1 MLFRPAHRPP
11 APAAEPTGPNPRALR
26 VADAHRTRPRRTA
39 SRLRTG
45 AVGTVAALLAAA
57 LATLSPQ
64 AASADTVGAGSYTT
78 QAPGPLP
85 SGCGNLSTNPR
96 QWVTANAPAGAV
108 PTNDWWSSI
117 LWKKTDCA
125 YGEPL
130 FAHPLGF
137 RAHSA
142 GLGFSYTTTPAVSGS
157 GTGVGE
163 YHFPYSE
170 DFVAGVTGLGA
181 SEVKVDGWSDWTV
194 SPYLSDGAHT
204 LRATIGEG
212 LPFAY
217 FQVTGGNAQI
227 SVASGATATVWSNT
241 GSTIG
246 YTINGHD
253 YVAYAPTGAT
263 WSVNGSAITS
273 TLAGK
278 GYFSI
283 AVLPTTASTPA
294 ADRAALAATYGQY
307 AHSHVTGTAV
317 SYRYDEAS
325 STVTTDYR
333 FTTVARE
340 GSETGTVAA
349 LLPHQWQYLAGGT
362 PLPQTYVS
370 GRGAL
375 KVLTGISSFTTS
387 MVYHGVLPEVPA
399 VGDGSGADA
408 ATLQAYLN
416 AEQADP
422 TKQVSDDTYW
432 TGKGLGRA
440 ARIAEIA
447 DQTGNTSVR
456 DAALAAIK
464 SKLTDWF
471 TASTGKTAHLF
482 YYDKNWGTLIGYP
495 ASYGSDQELND
506 HHFHYG
512 YYVSAAATLAKFD
525 PAWASTGQYGGMV
538 DLLIRD
544 ADNYDRSDTR
554 FPYLRDFD
562 IYDGHDWAS
571 GHGSFAAGNNQE
583 SSSEGMN
590 FDNGLIQWGEATGNK
605 AVRDAG
611 IYLYTTQAAAIQDY
625 WFDSSH
631 QNYPAA
637 FPHQEVG
644 MVWGDGGAYSTWFSS
659 APEQIQGINLLPV
672 TGGHLYLG
680 DDPAYVRADYQDMLT
695 NSGHTRPT
703 IWTDIWYE
711 FLALGDG
718 DKALAAFRADN
729 EFTSEEGESKA
740 HTFHW
745 IRNLAALGTVDTT
758 VTADSP
764 LFSVFTKNG
773 ARTYVASNITATART
788 VHFSDGTSVDVPAG
802 RTVASGANTWS
813 GGSATGGT
821 NPTGDPTSTASPS
834 GSASPSTSASSGPS
848 ASTSASTSAS
858 ASPSSTGGT
867 ASSPTLYLQSDGTL
881 TGGTKEAG
889 TATVA
894 SAGGA
899 NHDGTPSNPLTL
911 TATGLNLTYNGG
923 TAAFDLAVDA
933 GTAVGNATQLR
944 LSYDCTGNGNWN
956 RVETYRYY
964 ATDPVP
970 GFEHYRQTTALQS
983 ATGSPCDLVNGTVK
997 AEIWNALG
1005 NGAATVA
1012 TGNTSVLNLP
1022 YTPASGSTGSPS
1034 APGGTSS
1041 PTLYAQGDGTLTAA
1055 TRAAGSA
1062 VITAAGGAN
1071 HDGTPSGALTLTAS
1085 GLDLTYNGGTTAFD
1099 LAVDAGTAVGN
1110 ATQLRLSY
1118 DCTGD
1123 GTWDRTETYHYY
1135 ATDPV
1140 AGWEHYTQAAGQESA
1155 TGTPCNLTG
1164 GTVRAE
1170 IWNALGTAPSALG
1183 TGSLTVLRLPY
1194 S

>member
-1 MLFRPAHRPP
+1 M
-11 APAAEPTGPNPRALR
+11 
-26 VADAHRTRPRRTA
+26 
-39 SRLRTG
+39 
-45 AVGTVAALLAAA
+45 
-57 LATLSPQ
+57 
-64 AASADTVGAGSYTT
+64 
-78 QAPGPLP
+78 
-85 SGCGNLSTNPR
+85 
-96 QWVTANAPAGAV
+96 

-117 LWKKTDCA
+117 LWKKTNCA

-137 RAHSA
+137 RAQSA
-142 GLGFSYTTTPAVSGS
+142 GLGFSYTTAPAISGS

-194 SPYLSDGAHT
+194 SPSFSDGART
-204 LRATIGEG
+204 VRATIGEG

-227 SVASGATATVWSNT
+227 SVAAGASATVWSDT
-241 GSTIG
+241 GSAIG
-246 YTINGHD
+246 YTIKGHD

-273 TLAGK
+273 SLAGK

-283 AVLPTTASTPA
+283 AVLPTTPSTTA
-294 ADRAALAATYGQY
+294 TERAALADSYGRY
-307 AHSHVTGTAV
+307 AHSHVTGSTVA
-317 SYRYDEAS
+317 YRYDEAS

-349 LLPHQWQYLAGGT
+349 LLPHQWRYLAGGS
-362 PLPQTYVS
+362 PLPQAYVS
-370 GRGAL
+370 ARGAL
-375 KVLTGISSFTTS
+375 KVLSGVSSFTTS

-399 VGDGSGADA
+399 VGDSSGTDA
-408 ATLQAYLN
+408 ATLQDYLN
-416 AEQADP
+416 AEKADP

-447 DQTGNTSVR
+447 DQTGNTAVR
-456 DAALAAIK
+456 DSALAAIK

-471 TASTGKTAHLF
+471 TASQGKTAHLF

-512 YYVSAAATLAKFD
+512 YYVAAAATLAKFD
-525 PAWASTGQYGGMV
+525 PAWATEGQYGGMV

-544 ADNYDRSDTR
+544 ANNYDRGDTR
-554 FPYLRDFD
+554 FPYLRDWD
-562 IYDGHDWAS
+562 VYDGHDWAS
-571 GHGSFAAGNNQE
+571 GHGSFGAGNNQE

-590 FDNGLIQWGEATGNK
+590 FDNALIQWGEATGNK

-611 IYLYTTQAAAIQDY
+611 IYMYTTQAAAIQDY

-637 FPHQEVG
+637 FPHDEVG
-644 MVWGDGGAYSTWFSS
+644 MVWGDGGAYATWFSS
-659 APEQIQGINLLPV
+659 APEQIQGINLLPI

-680 DDPAYVRADYQDMLT
+680 QDPAYVKADYQDMLT
-695 NSGHTRPT
+695 NSGHTQPT

-718 DKALAAFRADN
+718 DKALAAFRAN
-729 EFTSEEGESKA
+729 NSFTSEEGESKA

-745 IRNLAALGTVDTT
+745 VRNLAALGTVDTT
-758 VTADSP
+758 VTADTP
-764 LFSVFTKNG
+764 LASVFVKNG
-773 ARTYVASNITATART
+773 ARTYVASNITGTTRT
-788 VHFSDGTSVDVPAG
+788 VHFSDGTTVDVPAG
-802 RTVASGANTWS
+802 KTLASGANTWS

-821 NPTGDPTSTASPS
+821 GVGDGGGGPTSSASP
-834 GSASPSTSASSGPS
+834 SASPSTSASAG
-848 ASTSASTSAS
+848 TSAS
-858 ASPSSTGGT
+858 ASASTSVSPSASPTGGT
-867 ASSPTLYLQSDGTL
+867 VSSPTLYLQSDGSL
-881 TGGTKEAG
+881 TGSTQAAG
-889 TATVA
+889 TATVP

-911 TATGLNLTYNGG
+911 TATGLNLTHNGG
-923 TAAFDLAVDA
+923 TTAFDLAVDA
-933 GTAVGNATQLR
+933 NTAVGNATQLR
-944 LSYDCTGNGNWN
+944 LSYDCAGNGNWN
-956 RVETYRYY
+956 RVETYHYY

-970 GFEHYRQTTALQS
+970 GVEHYTQTAGLVS
-983 ATGSPCDLVNGTVK
+983 ATGTACDLVNGTVK

-1005 NGAATVA
+1005 SGGSTVA
-1012 TGNTSVLNLP
+1012 TGNSSVLNLP
-1022 YTPASGSTGSPS
+1022 YTPSPVVDPTPTSS
-1034 APGGTSS
+1034 ATGGTSS
-1041 PTLYAQGDGTLTAA
+1041 PTLYAQGDGSLTGTAQA
-1055 TRAAGSA
+1055 SGSA
-1062 VITAAGGAN
+1062 VIGSAGGAN
-1071 HDGTPSGALTLTAS
+1071 HDGTPSSPFTLTAT
-1085 GLDLTYNGGTTAFD
+1085 GLNLTHNGGTTAFD
-1099 LAVDAGTAVGN
+1099 LAVDANTAVGN
-1110 ATQLRLSY
+1110 ATQLRISY

-1123 GTWDRTETYHYY
+1123 GTWDRVETYHYF

-1140 AGWEHYTQAAGQESA
+1140 AGWEHYTQTAGLASA
-1155 TGTPCNLTG
+1155 TGTACNLTG
-1164 GTVRAE
+1164 GTVKAE
-1170 IWNALGTAPSALG
+1170 IWNALGAAPGALG
-1183 TGSLTVLRLPY
+1183 TGNLTVLRLPY
-1194 S
+1194 N

>member
-1 MLFRPAHRPP
+1 M
-11 APAAEPTGPNPRALR
+11 
-26 VADAHRTRPRRTA
+26 
-39 SRLRTG
+39 
-45 AVGTVAALLAAA
+45 AALLGAA
-57 LATLSPQ
+57 LAALSPQ

-78 QAPGPLP
+78 QAAGPLP
-85 SGCGNLSTNPR
+85 SGCGNLSTDPR

-117 LWKKTDCA
+117 LWKKTNCA

-137 RAHSA
+137 RAQSG
-142 GLGFSYTTTPAVSGS
+142 GLGFSYTTTPAISGS

-181 SEVKVDGWSDWTV
+181 PEVKVDGWSDWTV
-194 SPYLSDGAHT
+194 SPYFSDGAHT

-227 SVASGATATVWSNT
+227 SVASGATATVWADT
-241 GSTIG
+241 GSSIG
-246 YTINGHD
+246 YTVNGHD
-253 YVAYAPTGAT
+253 YVAYAPSGAT

-273 TLAGK
+273 SLAGK
-278 GYFSI
+278 GFFSI
-283 AVLPTTASTPA
+283 AVLPTTPA
-294 ADRAALAATYGQY
+294 TTAIDRAGLAATYGQY
-307 AHSHVTGTAV
+307 AQSHVTGSTVA
-317 SYRYDEAS
+317 YRYDEAN
-325 STVTTDYR
+325 STVITDYR

-340 GSETGTVAA
+340 GTETGTVAA
-349 LLPHQWQYLAGGT
+349 LLPHQWQYLAGGS

-375 KVLTGISSFTTS
+375 KVLTGVSSFTTS

-399 VGDGSGADA
+399 VGDSSGTDA
-408 ATLQAYLN
+408 ATLQNYLN

-447 DQTGNTSVR
+447 DQTGNTAVR
-456 DAALAAIK
+456 DSALAAIK

-471 TASTGKTAHLF
+471 TASAGKTAHLF

-512 YYVSAAATLAKFD
+512 YYVAAAATLAKFD

-611 IYLYTTQAAAIQDY
+611 IYMYTTQAAAIQDY
-625 WFDSSH
+625 WFDSNH

-637 FPHQEVG
+637 FPHHEVG

-680 DDPAYVRADYQDMLT
+680 YDPAYVKADYQDMLT
-695 NSGHTRPT
+695 NSGHTQPT

-718 DKALAAFRADN
+718 DKALSAFRAN
-729 EFTSEEGESKA
+729 NSFTSEEGESKA

-745 IRNLAALGTVDTT
+745 IRNLAALGNVDTT

-764 LFSVFTKNG
+764 LASVFAKNG
-773 ARTYVASNITATART
+773 ARTYVAANITATART
-788 VHFSDGTSVDVPAG
+788 VHFSDGTTVDVPAG
-802 RTVASGANTWS
+802 KTVASGANTWS
-813 GGSATGGT
+813 GGTATGGT
-821 NPTGDPTSTASPS
+821 SPSGGPTSTASPT
-834 GSASPSTSASSGPS
+834 ASPTPTADPSPS
-848 ASTSASTSAS
+848 ASAGPTGSAS
-858 ASPSSTGGT
+858 ASPSPTGGAT
-867 ASSPTLYLQSDGTL
+867 SSPTLYLQSDGSL
-881 TGGTKEAG
+881 TGSTRAAG

-899 NHDGTPSNPLTL
+899 NHDGTPSGPLTL
-911 TATGLNLTYNGG
+911 TATGLN
-923 TAAFDLAVDA
+923 
-933 GTAVGNATQLR
+933 
-944 LSYDCTGNGNWN
+944 
-956 RVETYRYY
+956 
-964 ATDPVP
+964 
-970 GFEHYRQTTALQS
+970 
-983 ATGSPCDLVNGTVK
+983 
-997 AEIWNALG
+997 
-1005 NGAATVA
+1005 
-1012 TGNTSVLNLP
+1012 
-1022 YTPASGSTGSPS
+1022 
-1034 APGGTSS
+1034 
-1041 PTLYAQGDGTLTAA
+1041 
-1055 TRAAGSA
+1055 
-1062 VITAAGGAN
+1062 
-1071 HDGTPSGALTLTAS
+1071 
-1085 GLDLTYNGGTTAFD
+1085 LTYNGGTTAFD

-1110 ATQLRLSY
+1110 ATQIRLSYDCAGNGNWNRVETYHYYATDPVPGVEHYTQTGGPESATGTPCDLVNGTVKAEIWNALGTSPSALGTGNASVLNLPYTATTGSTSSPSASGGTGGSSSPTLYAQGDGSLTAAVRVSGSAVITSAGGANHDGTPSGPLTLTATGLDLTYNGGTTDFDLAVDANTSVGNATQLRLSY

-1123 GTWDRTETYHYY
+1123 GSWDRVETYHYY

-1140 AGWEHYTQAAGQESA
+1140 AGWEHYTQTTGLESA
-1155 TGTPCNLTG
+1155 TGTPCNLAG

-1170 IWNALGTAPSALG
+1170 IWNALGTSPSALG
-1183 TGSLTVLRLPY
+1183 TGNLTVLHLPY

>member
-1 MLFRPAHRPP
+1 MSGDRRFL
-11 APAAEPTGPNPRALR
+11 RA
-26 VADAHRTRPRRTA
+26 
-39 SRLRTG
+39 G
-45 AVGTVAALLAAA
+45 AVGLVAALLGAA
-57 LATLSPQ
+57 LAALGPQ
-64 AASADTVGAGSYTT
+64 TVASADTVGAGSYTT
-78 QAPGPLP
+78 QTPGPLP

-117 LWKKTDCA
+117 LWKKTNCA

-137 RAHSA
+137 RAQSA
-142 GLGFSYTTTPAVSGS
+142 GLGFSYTITPAISGS

-181 SEVKVDGWSDWTV
+181 PEVKVDGWSDWTV
-194 SPYLSDGAHT
+194 SPYFSDGART
-204 LRATIGEG
+204 VRATIGEG

-217 FQVTGGNAQI
+217 FQVAGGDAQI
-227 SVASGATATVWSNT
+227 SVVPGASAAVWSNT
-241 GSTIG
+241 GSSIG
-246 YTINGHD
+246 YTIKGHD
-253 YVAYAPTGAT
+253 YVAYAPAGAT

-273 TLAGK
+273 SLAGK

-283 AVLPTTASTPA
+283 AVLPTTPSTPA
-294 ADRAALAATYGQY
+294 SERAALAATYGQY
-307 AHSHVTGTAV
+307 AHSHVTGSTVA
-317 SYRYDEAS
+317 YRYDEAS
-325 STVTTDYR
+325 GTVTTDYR

-340 GSETGTVAA
+340 GTETGTVAA
-349 LLPHQWQYLAGGT
+349 LLPHQWRYLAGGS

-375 KVLTGISSFTTS
+375 KVLAGISSFTTS

-399 VGDGSGADA
+399 VGDGSGTDA
-408 ATLQAYLN
+408 TTLQNYLN
-416 AEQADP
+416 AEKADP

-447 DQTGNTSVR
+447 DQTGNTAVR
-456 DAALAAIK
+456 DSALTAIK

-471 TASTGKTAHLF
+471 TASQGKTAHLF
-482 YYDKNWGTLIGYP
+482 YYDRNWGTLIGYP

-512 YYVSAAATLAKFD
+512 YFVAAAATLAKFD
-525 PAWASTGQYGGMV
+525 PAWAANGQYGGMV

-544 ADNYDRSDTR
+544 ANNYDRSDTR

-590 FDNGLIQWGEATGNK
+590 FDNGLIQWGEVTGNR

-611 IYLYTTQAAAIQDY
+611 IYMYTTQAAAIQDY

-631 QNYPAA
+631 QNYPST
-637 FPHQEVG
+637 FPHDEVG
-644 MVWGDGGAYSTWFSS
+644 MVWGDGGAYATWFSS

-680 DDPAYVRADYQDMLT
+680 YDPAYVKADYQDMLT

-729 EFTSEEGESKA
+729 SFTSEEGESKA

-745 IRNLAALGTVDTT
+745 IRNLAALGTVDTA

-764 LFSVFTKNG
+764 LASVFVKNG
-773 ARTYVASNITATART
+773 ARTYVAANITANSRT
-788 VHFSDGTSVDVPAG
+788 VHFSDGTTVNVPPG
-802 RTVASGANTWS
+802 KTVATGANTWS
-813 GGSATGGT
+813 GGSATGGSS
-821 NPTGDPTSTASPS
+821 PTGDPTATASPS
-834 GSASPSTSASSGPS
+834 GSASPSTSASPTGSPSG
-848 ASTSASTSAS
+848 STSAS
-858 ASPSSTGGT
+858 PLPTGGT
-867 ASSPTLYLQSDGTL
+867 GSSPTLYLQGDGSL
-881 TGGTKEAG
+881 TGTTQAAS
-889 TATVA
+889 TAIVA
-894 SAGGA
+894 SVGGA
-899 NHDGTPSNPLTL
+899 NHDGTPSSPLTM
-911 TATGLNLTYNGG
+911 TATGLNLTY
-923 TAAFDLAVDA
+923 
-933 GTAVGNATQLR
+933 
-944 LSYDCTGNGNWN
+944 S
-956 RVETYRYY
+956 
-964 ATDPVP
+964 
-970 GFEHYRQTTALQS
+970 
-983 ATGSPCDLVNGTVK
+983 
-997 AEIWNALG
+997 
-1005 NGAATVA
+1005 
-1012 TGNTSVLNLP
+1012 
-1022 YTPASGSTGSPS
+1022 
-1034 APGGTSS
+1034 
-1041 PTLYAQGDGTLTAA
+1041 
-1055 TRAAGSA
+1055 
-1062 VITAAGGAN
+1062 
-1071 HDGTPSGALTLTAS
+1071 
-1085 GLDLTYNGGTTAFD
+1085 GGTTGFD
-1099 LAVDAGTAVGN
+1099 LVVDANNAVGN

-1123 GTWDRTETYHYY
+1123 GNWNRVETYHYYATDPVPGWEHYTQTAGLASATGTPCELVNGTVKAEIWNALGNAPTTLGTGNGSVLNLPYTATTGSTASPSATDGTGGTSSPTLHAQGDGTLTAATRVAGSAVITSAGGANHDGTPSSPLTMTATGLNLTYSGGTTGFDLVVDANNAVGNATQLRLSYDCTGDGSWDRVETYRYY

-1140 AGWEHYTQAAGQESA
+1140 AGWEHYTQTTGLESVTGAA
-1155 TGTPCNLTG
+1155 CNLTG

-1170 IWNALGTAPSALG
+1170 IWNALGTNPSALG
-1183 TGSLTVLRLPY
+1183 TGNLTVLRLPY